1 MEPSHIKIVKD
12 ICEGKDTC
20 EIRPTSDMFGVR
32 KQEGKV
38 EEGENVGESREG
50 EGGGGT
56 DGGDGQLGE
65 GGGLGWRG

>member
-38 EEGENVGESREG
+38 EEGENVGESRG
-50 EGGGGT
+50 EKEEEVQMEEM
-56 DGGDGQLGE
+56 DN
-65 GGGLGWRG
+65 